1 LFLHL
6 NESCLAKRAKLISL
20 QNQPSLPYFLWRIES
35 LNLAYPK
42 QVLFD
47 CLNEVPSPI
56 TSTEGTSAT
65 VLARK
70 GSHSVWRHPYYH
82 ICIIQSGKDSHDAKP
97 YQVKTLNMVIAQ
109 GS

>member
-1 LFLHL
+1 MKNRILKSRLSKAGFIRLP
-6 NESCLAKRAKLISL
+6 KR
-20 QNQPSLPYFLWRIES
+20 
-35 LNLAYPK
+35 
-42 QVLFD
+42 
-47 CLNEVPSPI
+47 
-56 TSTEGTSAT
+56 G
-65 VLARK
+65 K